1 MLTIISAHSQ
11 VQRFILLEV
20 KTLKEKGKVNYKKKF
35 KIQTK
40 IFFQCKLA
48 QKFFF
53 SCSKIKGRTNS
64 FLPVVFYCCYWI
76 QDPGWIKIRIWDKH
90 SRSAALFTCTHFA
103 TLQLAFRGPQIQQD
117 SATILNH
124 WA

>member
-20 KTLKEKGKVNYKKKF
+20 KSLKGKGKLNYRKKI

-40 IFFQCKLA
+40 IFSCVNCLKN
-48 QKFFF
+48 F
-53 SCSKIKGRTNS
+53 SFPLKQKGRTTS
-64 FLPVVFYCCYWI
+64 FLSVVICCCYWI

-103 TLQLAFRGPQIQQD
+103 TLQLASRGPQIQHD